1 MKDFKSIN
9 YLEFI
14 DRFSSDSDCYQYLL
28 DLKWGKGYK
37 CRSCGKHLWIKGRK
51 WYYRRCK
58 SCDYDESVTAGTMFH
73 KIKFPILKAFHIL
86 FRISTKKKGMSSV
99 ELANEFGL
107 QQKTCWL
114 FKAKIQEAMKSSG
127 KFKLSGLVHVDEF
140 TVGMPEKDKQGRS
153 NGKKS
158 KIILGVEIIGKGKV
172 GRVYAQV
179 IKDNSAASFRPFFD
193 KNIETSAQIETD
205 AFSSYSPLKDNYNI
219 TQYYSEKGKAFP
231 ELHIQIM
238 NFKKWLIGIHHKCAS
253 NYFQK
258 YLNEYFYR
266 FNRRTCRNLIF
277 QKLVERFIT
286 ELPLTLVRIRE
297 LNT

>member
-1 MKDFKSIN
+1 MKEFKSIN

-14 DRFSSDSDCYQYLL
+14 ERFSSESDCYQYLV
-28 DLKWGKGYK
+28 DLKWDKGYK
-37 CRSCGKHLWIKGRK
+37 CRRCGNSGWVKGKK

-58 SCDYDESVTAGTMFH
+58 SCSYDESATSGTLFH

-86 FRISTKKKGMSSV
+86 FRISTKKKGMSTV

-127 KFKLSGLVHVDEF
+127 KYKLSGIVHVDEF
-140 TVGMPEKDKQGRS
+140 AIGMPEKDKPGRS
-153 NGKKS
+153 NGKKV
-158 KIILGVEIIGKGKV
+158 KIILGVEIIKEDKV
-172 GRVYAQV
+172 GRVYAKV
-179 IKDNSAASFRPFFD
+179 IKDNSASSFRPFFEQ
-193 KNIETSAQIETD
+193 NIEKSAQIETD
-205 AFSSYSPLKDNYNI
+205 AFPSYSSLKNDFNI

-238 NFKKWLIGIHHKCAS
+238 NFKKWLIGIHHKCSS

-258 YLNEYFYR
+258 YLNEYFFR
-266 FNRRTCRNLIF
+266 FNRRVFVNSIF
-277 QKLVERFIT
+277 HKLVERLIT
-286 ELPLTLVRIRE
+286 GEPITLKGIRE